1 MCGKGNVSFQLGF
14 KKIEEEKMLDF
25 IKDIVLEAQGIDIE
39 KVHKE
44 KIKKEEEKR
53 SKYYLLSNRTK
64 IIIFIFGIIYLSM
77 EMMNI
82 IISWETNGM
91 IFIRAK
97 GIILSVIDIAVL
109 VLLTQKNKKAEI
121 LAIILSVIFITS
133 MYVSS
138 AILRWY

>member
-14 KKIEEEKMLDF
+14 KIIEEEKMLDF
-25 IKDIVLEAQGIDIE
+25 IKDIVLETQGIDTE

-82 IISWETNGM
+82 IISWEKNGM

-97 GIILSVIDIAVL
+97 GIILSFIDIAVL

>member
-14 KKIEEEKMLDF
+14 KIIEEEKMLDF
-25 IKDIVLEAQGIDIE
+25 IKDIVLEAQGIDTE

-82 IISWETNGM
+82 IISWEKNGM

-97 GIILSVIDIAVL
+97 GIILSFIDIAVL